1 MQDQTSFEVRFCA
14 VKATSAYLLLH
25 EKDTTILNHNK
36 ELLTPM
42 LTVIMETIEKG
53 DDDAGLKSLID
64 LAESCPKFLRPQ
76 LDQLVG
82 ACIGKKKCLRK
93 IESVHAKYW
102 QYTVL

>member
-82 ACIGKKKCLRK
+82 ACIGKKNIFNFTEKLNGQL
-93 IESVHAKYW
+93 
-102 QYTVL
+102 QYI

>member
-53 DDDAGLKSLID
+53 DDDAGLFTLKSAI
-64 LAESCPKFLRPQ
+64 
-76 LDQLVG
+76 
-82 ACIGKKKCLRK
+82 CLLGMN
-93 IESVHAKYW
+93 SNMFGN
-102 QYTVL
+102 L